1 MTSQIS
7 NKGVHFLNS
16 FDVTDKKIVGKLNDK
31 LLFELNNDLVNGCSI
46 VNNEL
51 VLELKEKHSPLEHNV
66 TEIRF
71 FIHNDTDKELES
83 LEDKIKQKITTLDQN
98 DDLICDLPEIPFL
111 VPRGKYTASI
121 YTKHLNLHGL
131 SYNFNFS
138 YEDIKKAFLL
148 PLPDGENIYFV
159 VDFSNK
165 PLRQGQTSYNY
176 GIINFKSDMEIEIEL
191 NPSEDVLK

>member
-7 NKGVHFLNS
+7 WKGVHIMNAI
-16 FDVTDKKIVGKLNDK
+16 DVNEKKITAKLNDK
-31 LLFELNNDLVNGCSI
+31 QLFELHNELINGCSI

-51 VLELKEKHSPLEHNV
+51 VLELKEKHGPIEHNL

-71 FIHNDTDKELES
+71 FIHNDTNKELEAI
-83 LEDKIKQKITTLDQN
+83 EEKIKSKITTFDQN

-121 YTKHLNLHGL
+121 YSKHLNLHGQ

-165 PLRQGQTSYNY
+165 PLRQGQTSYNH

-191 NPSEDVLK
+191 NPSEEQLK